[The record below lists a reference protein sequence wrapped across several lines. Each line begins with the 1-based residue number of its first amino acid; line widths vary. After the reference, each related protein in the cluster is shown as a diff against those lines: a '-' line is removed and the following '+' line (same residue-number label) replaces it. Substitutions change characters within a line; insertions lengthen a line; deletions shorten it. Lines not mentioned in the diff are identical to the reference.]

1 MRHYYHGLQLLQA
14 ISGGPK
20 GRNRYQRE
28 LTFFYLF
35 LASSSVRV
43 EQNAQT
49 RVLNS
54 SNDQISSEDGFSG
67 NSRADT
73 TERKAR
79 TLNRN
84 MYIKCD
90 IFLFSPWTVYTSCEL
105 LLKFDDC
112 FTSSCKVLFS
122 AFMSSVRHGD
132 LSNSKDRFF
141 VRTTWRKAIWS
152 RVSLWH
158 DN

>member
-1 MRHYYHGLQLLQA
+1 MRA
-14 ISGGPK
+14 ISGVLK
-20 GRNRYQRE
+20 GRSRYQRE
-28 LTFFYLF
+28 LTFFNLI

-43 EQNAQT
+43 EQNTQT

-84 MYIKCD
+84 IHKKCD
-90 IFLFSPWTVYTSCEL
+90 MFVLPMESVYYQ
-105 LLKFDDC
+105 
-112 FTSSCKVLFS
+112 
-122 AFMSSVRHGD
+122 
-132 LSNSKDRFF
+132 
-141 VRTTWRKAIWS
+141 
-152 RVSLWH
+152 
-158 DN
+158 

>member
-1 MRHYYHGLQLLQA
+1 MRA
-14 ISGGPK
+14 ISGVLK

-28 LTFFYLF
+28 LTFFNLI

-43 EQNAQT
+43 EQNTQT

-84 MYIKCD
+84 MHKKCD
-90 IFLFSPWTVYTSCEL
+90 IFLFSPWTVYSASEL

-112 FTSSCKVLFS
+112 FTSSCKLGVHELS
-122 AFMSSVRHGD
+122 A
-132 LSNSKDRFF
+132 
-141 VRTTWRKAIWS
+141 S
-152 RVSLWH
+152 R
-158 DN
+158 